1 MIAEMVQPQQVRTVW
16 EYVKTGLAKVQS
28 KSPEWWIPEDIY
40 ADCVFQRSML
50 WLFKENDR
58 ALGFV
63 VLQPKEDKT
72 LHIWCAY
79 ANEPNHMKRA
89 FIEIQNIAKQGN
101 MEKITFDSWRKGWEK
116 MAKELGFKP
125 RAYVMEVSK

>member
-28 KSPEWWIPEDIY
+28 NSPEWWIPEDIY

-50 WLFKENDR
+50 WLFIENDR

-89 FIEIQNIAKQGN
+89 FIEIQNISKQGN

-125 RAYVMEVSK
+125 RGYVMEVSK